1 MRTCERKTQLIHRLR
16 HAARRHDTQRAKVL
30 LNELDVTADEAISLL
45 KSIHASRYD
54 IADFTFTINAK

>member
-1 MRTCERKTQLIHRLR
+1 MQTDVKKIQLVHRLR
-16 HAARRHDTQRAKVL
+16 HAARRRDTPRAKEIL
-30 LNELDVTADEAISLL
+30 SQLDVSADEAISLL